1 MVVYEEEV
9 IYPAKINEQSSKI
22 RKIRQIGRID
32 KRFLNWNFK
41 NNKEKY
47 REKKEKRKKSINET
61 FFLPPS

>member
-61 FFLPPS
+61 FFLPLS